1 MANKDFYE
9 KDYYKILGVSKNETQ
24 SEIKKHYRKLA
35 RELHP
40 DKTKGDKKLEEKFKA
55 ISEAYEILGDDK
67 KRKEYDDTQQQ
78 IKNGNIPFG
87 FKTNQQS
94 YQNKDFS
101 DLFSNNDTDDIF
113 SILFGT
119 NAKRKGIDL
128 QTSIDISFKDSILGT
143 EVTIKLSEK
152 NSKDEEVKIKIP
164 TGVKNGSRIKVKEKG
179 GNNNNGRGDLY
190 ILVNVA
196 PHPVYSRVDNNIHM
210 TLPITFAEAALGADI
225 YIPTIDSGEIKVRV
239 NPINSSGKVLRIRNR
254 GVRDKFS
261 QGDLIITL
269 LIVAPEKLDHK
280 AKKALEDYSK
290 ATADF
295 NPRLQLFKDSK
306 L

>member
-9 KDYYKILGVSKNETQ
+9 KDYYQILGVSKNDSQ

-67 KRKEYDDTQQQ
+67 KRKEYDDIQQQ

-87 FKTNQQS
+87 SNSTQHS
-94 YQNKDFS
+94 YQNTNYS

-113 SILFGT
+113 SLLFGT
-119 NAKRKGIDL
+119 NAKRKGVDL
-128 QTSIDISFKDSILGT
+128 QTSIDISFKDSIIGT

-152 NSKDEEVKIKIP
+152 NSKDESVKIKIP
-164 TGVKNGSRIKVKEKG
+164 TGVKNGSKIKVKGKG
-179 GNNNNGRGDLY
+179 GNSSNGRGDLY
-190 ILVNVA
+190 ILVNVT
-196 PHPVYSRVDNNIHM
+196 PHPIYSRVENNIHM
-210 TLPITFAEAALGADI
+210 TLPITFTEAALGADI
-225 YIPTIDSGEIKVRV
+225 YIPTIDSGDIKVRV

-269 LIVAPEKLDHK
+269 VIVSPEKLDLK
-280 AKKALEDYSK
+280 AKKALEYFSK
-290 ATADF
+290 ATASF
-295 NPRLQLFKDSK
+295 NPRLRLFKDSK

>member
-9 KDYYKILGVSKNETQ
+9 KDYYQILGVSKNEPQ

-40 DKTKGDKKLEEKFKA
+40 DKTKGDKKLEEKFKS

-67 KRKEYDDTQQQ
+67 KRKEYDDIQQQ

-87 FKTNQQS
+87 SKSTQHS
-94 YQNKDFS
+94 YQNTNYS

-113 SILFGT
+113 SLLFGT
-119 NAKRKGIDL
+119 NAKRKGVDL

-152 NSKDEEVKIKIP
+152 NSKDESVKIKIP
-164 TGVKNGSRIKVKEKG
+164 SGVKNGSKIKVKEKG
-179 GNNNNGRGDLY
+179 GNSSNGRGDLY
-190 ILVNVA
+190 ILVNVT
-196 PHPVYSRVDNNIHM
+196 PHSIYSRVDNNIHM

-225 YIPTIDSGEIKVRV
+225 YVPTIDSGEIKVRV

-254 GVRDKFS
+254 GVRDKVS

-269 LIVAPEKLDHK
+269 VIVSPEKLDLK

-290 ATADF
+290 ATDSF